1 MKKED
6 IELEAS
12 VARIRNRVAVP
23 KYYYDKLPKDIR
35 SLAFYVS
42 GLEKLREIEMVKKS
56 LENAIK
62 QGESFESWK
71 ANLNIEGLKNL
82 SNYRLETV
90 YRNNVNTVYNQSTR
104 FNALSS
110 DVTPYLMYSAVG
122 DERTRPE
129 HEKLDGIVKRADSEF
144 WDKYTGPWAWGCRC
158 SAIPLTKED
167 AEEIGISKRANNS
180 FPDPEQGF
188 GSKGYGDVLTGTK
201 KAAEDAVKSLP
212 NNSPYK
218 DKFEEALSNIK
229 NLVDIWFNKN
239 QDVFRN

>member
-1 MKKED
+1 MKKKD
-6 IELEAS
+6 VELEAS
-12 VARIRNRVAVP
+12 VARIKNRVAVTA
-23 KYYYDKLPKDIR
+23 YYYDKLPKDLR
-35 SLAFYVS
+35 ALAFYVS

-56 LENAIK
+56 LANAIEN
-62 QGESFESWK
+62 GESFESWK

-82 SNYRLETV
+82 SNARLEGV

-129 HEKLDGIVKRADSEF
+129 HAKLDGIVKRADSEF
-144 WDKYTGPWAWGCRC
+144 WDKYTGPWSWNCRC
-158 SAIPLTKED
+158 SAIPLTTED
-167 AEEIGISKRANNS
+167 AQEIGISKRSNDS
-180 FPDPEQGF
+180 FPEPEQGF
-188 GSKGYGDVLTGTK
+188 GKKSYGDVLTPSK

-212 NNSPYK
+212 DKSPYK
-218 DKFEEALSNIK
+218 QKFVEAQQNIK